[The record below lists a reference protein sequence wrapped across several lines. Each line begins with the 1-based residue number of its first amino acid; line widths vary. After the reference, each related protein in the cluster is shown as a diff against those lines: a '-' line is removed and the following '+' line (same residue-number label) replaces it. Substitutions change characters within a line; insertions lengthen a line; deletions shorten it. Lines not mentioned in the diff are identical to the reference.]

1 MKILGVIPAR
11 GGSKSVPRK
20 NIANIAGKPLI
31 AYTIE
36 EALKCNSIT
45 DVVVS
50 TDDEEIAII
59 AKSHGALVPFYR
71 PQDLAS
77 DQALSAPVAKHCL
90 VEMEFRQSYQYD
102 AVLLLQPTTP
112 LRTIDHI
119 NSAISLFKSNVCDSV
134 VSVTSVEGNHP
145 FRMKRLIGDKLIN
158 WIDQGFEDMRPRQLL
173 PPAFIRNGAIYLT
186 HRSVIYNYNSL
197 VGDRCLGFIMNAED
211 SINIDTK
218 IDFKLAEILLK
229 ERLHK

>member
-50 TDDEEIAII
+50 TDDEEIAIV
-59 AKSHGALVPFYR
+59 AKSLGALVPFNR
-71 PQDLAS
+71 PKDLAS
-77 DQALSAPVAKHCL
+77 DQALTAPVAKHCL
-90 VEMEFRQSYQYD
+90 VEMEFRQSYKYD

-112 LRTIDHI
+112 LRTVDHI
-119 NSAISLFKSNVCDSV
+119 NSAILLFKTNVCDSV
-134 VSVTSVEGNHP
+134 VSVTGVEGNHP
-145 FRMKRLIGDKLIN
+145 FRMKRLIGDMLIN

-186 HRSVIYNYNSL
+186 RRSVIYNNNSL
-197 VGDRCLGFIMNAED
+197 VGNRCLGFIMNSED

-229 ERLHK
+229 ERSHK